1 MIRVLI
7 VDDSPLVRTIIR
19 DFLESEGTFTVV
31 GEAGNGLEALQ
42 MARLLDPD
50 LITMDIEMPVMDG
63 LEAIE
68 GIMKTMNIP
77 VVVIAAKNTAKNVYE
92 AAIKGALEFYA
103 KVNFTGFLSEEKRKD
118 ILASLKRI
126 SGIKGRQK
134 PRVMP
139 EQGPE
144 RTAEA
149 HNSRSRE
156 LWGREIRGVVIAAST
171 GGPKALMS
179 LCAALPADFP
189 VPVVLVQHNSSGF
202 DTGFVQWLN
211 DYTPLKVKLAEEPE
225 APAGGKLYVAPTD
238 KHLTLV
244 GGRFLF
250 DYGKPVNNQKPSADI
265 LFKSAAKC
273 WGPGTISVVLTGMGY
288 DGAEG
293 TRYIRQAGGITI
305 AQDEDSS
312 MIYGMP
318 KAAFDTG
325 CVDMVL
331 PLEKIPR
338 QLIDLITV

>member
-19 DFLESEGTFTVV
+19 DFLESGGTFTVV
-31 GEAGNGLEALQ
+31 GEAENGLEALQ
-42 MARLLDPD
+42 MARFLDPD

-77 VVVIAAKNTAKNVYE
+77 IVVIAAKDTARNVYE
-92 AAIKGALEFYA
+92 ATIRGALEFYA
-103 KVNFTGFLSEEKRKD
+103 KVNFTTFLYEEKRKD
-118 ILASLKRI
+118 ILSSLKRI
-126 SGIKGRQK
+126 AGIKGRKK
-134 PRVMP
+134 PGIMP
-139 EQGPE
+139 EP
-144 RTAEA
+144 RPNRIVEA
-149 HNSRSRE
+149 RE
-156 LWGREIRGVVIAAST
+156 VRGVVIAAST

-202 DTGFVQWLN
+202 DVGFVQWLN
-211 DYTPLKVKLAEEPE
+211 GYTPLEVKLAEEPE
-225 APAGGKLYVAPTD
+225 APSGGTLYVAPTD
-238 KHLTLV
+238 KHLTLA
-244 GGRFLF
+244 GGRFFF
-250 DYGKPVNNQKPSADI
+250 DYGEPVNNQKPSADI

-273 WGPGTISVVLTGMGY
+273 WGPRAISVVLTGMGC

-305 AQDEDSS
+305 AQDEESS

-318 KAAFDTG
+318 KAAFATG

-331 PLEKIPR
+331 PLEKIP
-338 QLIDLITV
+338 QQIIDLISL